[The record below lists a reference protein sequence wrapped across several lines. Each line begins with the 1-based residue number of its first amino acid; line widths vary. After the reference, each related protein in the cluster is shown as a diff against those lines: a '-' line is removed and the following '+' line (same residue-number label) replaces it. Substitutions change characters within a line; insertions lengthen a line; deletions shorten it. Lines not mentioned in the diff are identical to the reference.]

1 MISGIS
7 VVNYV
12 HQLFF
17 FYCYVYF
24 FALVYKNSVSRTL
37 NLSLPC
43 FFFKKKKKNSKY
55 LHWETLEWVLSSQVS
70 WFWLHFSKLCLGL
83 VWRTSHRER
92 RWATSERPV
101 GRLSPKFRGEMMVT
115 VAMTVIEMERSERSV
130 WTWDMFQRES

>member
-43 FFFKKKKKNSKY
+43 FKKNKNKKNSKY
-55 LHWETLEWVLSSQVS
+55 LHWETLEWVLSSRVS
-70 WFWLHFSKLCLGL
+70 WFWLHFSQLCLGP

-92 RWATSERPV
+92 RRATAERPV
-101 GRLSPKFRGEMMVT
+101 GRLSPRFRGEVMVT
-115 VAMTVIEMERSERSV
+115 VAMTVIEMERSGRSV
-130 WTWDMFQRES
+130 WTWDVFQRES